1 MTSAGKLK
9 FVIPGDFPPQIQ
21 GSAHLERLVPYG
33 EVTIYT
39 DRPGSMEEQMR
50 RVEGA
55 HVILNTR
62 SAINWF
68 EDSLEHLPELQM
80 IATCSIGTD
89 NIDLDA
95 ASDRGVVVSNQPGKI
110 APYVAEHLIGLLF
123 AVAKHAAYQ
132 TTEIKSGRW
141 APLANTYLRGKT
153 LGVIGTGNT
162 GSEVARIGNALG
174 MKVIAW
180 TFNPSPERGRELGV
194 EFVELDDLLRQ
205 SDAVTIQVRLSDDSR
220 GMLGKREFNLMK
232 PGALFVNG
240 GRGDL
245 IDTEALVEALNSGHL
260 GGAGLDVF
268 DPEPPPAD
276 HPILKCEQVVFT
288 PHIADQT
295 PEGIES
301 LNEGIVSNVIAFLEG
316 QPQNVANP

>member
-1 MTSAGKLK
+1 MTSNGKLK
-9 FVIPGDFPPQIQ
+9 FVVPGDFPPQIQ
-21 GSAHLERLVPYG
+21 GSAHLERLAPYG
-33 EVTIYT
+33 EVTMYA
-39 DRPGSMEEQMR
+39 DRPASMDEQMR
-50 RVEGA
+50 RVKGA

-62 SAINWF
+62 GAVNWF
-68 EDSLEHLPELQM
+68 RDSLERLPDLQM

-95 ASDRGVVVSNQPGKI
+95 ASERGVVVSNQPGKI

-123 AVAKHAAYQ
+123 AVAKHATYQ
-132 TTEIKSGRW
+132 TQEIRSGRW

-153 LGVIGTGNT
+153 LGVIGTGNV
-162 GSEVARIGNALG
+162 GAEVARIANALG
-174 MKVIAW
+174 MKVLAW
-180 TFNPSPERGRELGV
+180 TFNPSPERARNLGV

-205 SDAVTIQVRLSDDSR
+205 SDAVSIQVRLSDDSR
-220 GMLGKREFNLMK
+220 GMLGKREFGLMK

-245 IDTEALVEALNSGHL
+245 VDTDALVEALNSGHL

-276 HPILKCEQVVFT
+276 HPLLACEQVVFT

>member
-1 MTSAGKLK
+1 MTSTSRLK
-9 FVIPGDFPPQIQ
+9 FVIPGDFPPQLQ
-21 GSAHLERLVPYG
+21 GSPHLERLAPYG
-33 EVTIYT
+33 DLTLYT
-39 DRPGSMEEQMR
+39 DQPGSMEEQMR
-50 RVEGA
+50 RAKGA

-62 SAINWF
+62 SAISWF
-68 EDSLEHLPELQM
+68 QDSLEQLPDLQM

-95 ASDRGVVVSNQPGKI
+95 ANKRGVVVSNQPGKI

-132 TTEIKSGRW
+132 TTEIRSGRW
-141 APLANTYLRGKT
+141 APSANTYLRGKT

-162 GSEVARIGNALG
+162 GSEVARIANAVG

-180 TFNPSPERGRELGV
+180 TFNPSPERARQLGV
-194 EFVELDDLLRQ
+194 EFVELDNLLRQ

-220 GMLGKREFNLMK
+220 GMLGKREFSLMK

-245 IDTEALVEALNSGHL
+245 VDTDALVDALNSGHV

-268 DPEPPPAD
+268 DPEPPPVG
-276 HPILKCEQVVFT
+276 HPLLAALRDLPLPVHT
-288 PHIADQT
+288 RARPS
-295 PEGIES
+295 G
-301 LNEGIVSNVIAFLEG
+301 
-316 QPQNVANP
+316 

>member
-1 MTSAGKLK
+1 MTSNLK
-9 FVIPGDFPPQIQ
+9 FVVPGDFPPQIQ
-21 GSAHLERLVPYG
+21 GSAHLERLAPYG
-33 EVTIYT
+33 DVTMHT
-39 DRPGSMEEQMR
+39 DRPASMDEQMR

-62 SAINWF
+62 GAISWF
-68 EDSLEHLPELQM
+68 RDSLQRLPDLQM

-95 ASDRGVVVSNQPGKI
+95 ASERGVVVSNQPGKI

-123 AVAKHAAYQ
+123 AVAKHATYQ
-132 TTEIKSGRW
+132 TQEIRSGRW

-153 LGVIGTGNT
+153 LGVIGTGNV
-162 GSEVARIGNALG
+162 GSEVARIANSLG
-174 MKVIAW
+174 MKVVAW
-180 TFNPSPERGRELGV
+180 TYNPSPERARDLGV
-194 EFVELDDLLRQ
+194 EFVELDDLLMQ
-205 SDAVTIQVRLSDDSR
+205 SDAVSIQVRLSDDSR
-220 GMLGKREFNLMK
+220 GMLGKREFGIMK

-245 IDTEALVEALNSGHL
+245 VDTDALVEALNSGHL

-276 HPILKCEQVVFT
+276 HPLLACEQVVFT

>member
-1 MTSAGKLK
+1 MHA
-9 FVIPGDFPPQIQ
+9 
-21 GSAHLERLVPYG
+21 
-33 EVTIYT
+33 
-39 DRPGSMEEQMR
+39 DRPGSIDEQMR
-50 RVEGA
+50 RVDGA

-62 SAINWF
+62 GAVSWF
-68 EDSLEHLPELQM
+68 RDSLERLPDLQM

-95 ASDRGVVVSNQPGKI
+95 ASERGVVVSNQPGKI

-132 TTEIKSGRW
+132 TKEIKSGRW

-153 LGVIGTGNT
+153 LGVIGTGNV
-162 GSEVARIGNALG
+162 GSEVARIAGAFG
-174 MKVIAW
+174 MKVVAW
-180 TFNPSPERGRELGV
+180 TFNPSPERARDLGV

-205 SDAVTIQVRLSDDSR
+205 SDAVSIQVRLSDDSR
-220 GMLGKREFNLMK
+220 GMLGKREFDMMK

-245 IDTEALVEALNSGHL
+245 VDTDALVEALNSGRL

-276 HPILKCEQVVFT
+276 HHLLACEQVVFT